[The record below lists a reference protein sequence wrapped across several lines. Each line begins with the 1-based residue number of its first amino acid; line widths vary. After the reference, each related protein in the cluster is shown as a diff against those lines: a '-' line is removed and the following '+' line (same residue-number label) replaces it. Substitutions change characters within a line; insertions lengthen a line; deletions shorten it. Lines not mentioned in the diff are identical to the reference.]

1 MGEQFEIL
9 STLFEFFAFMLLVA
23 ISGLVLLMLLLW
35 SDEVIREFRPKPP
48 SRERRRRVI
57 IPLSKI
63 A

>member
-9 STLFEFFAFMLLVA
+9 ATLFEFFAFMLLVA

-35 SDEVIREFRPKPP
+35 SDEVIREFRPKLP
-48 SRERRRRVI
+48 SRERRRRAI